1 MAKAKKILII
11 DDDPAIAR
19 LAGMNL
25 EHAGYSTF
33 TAFDARDGLRKVLT
47 EKPDLIMLDIE
58 MPYAD
63 GFAIMDIF
71 KSSPDTAGIPI
82 IMCSARSDI
91 ESVSRGIVE
100 GAEFYLTKPF
110 NPVELVALVDRLLK
124 PAPAE

>member
-1 MAKAKKILII
+1 MAKQKKILII

-25 EHAGYSTF
+25 EHAGYLIF

-63 GFAIMDIF
+63 GFTIMDIF

-110 NPVELVALVDRLLK
+110 NPAELVGLVNRLLNSS
-124 PAPAE
+124 PAE